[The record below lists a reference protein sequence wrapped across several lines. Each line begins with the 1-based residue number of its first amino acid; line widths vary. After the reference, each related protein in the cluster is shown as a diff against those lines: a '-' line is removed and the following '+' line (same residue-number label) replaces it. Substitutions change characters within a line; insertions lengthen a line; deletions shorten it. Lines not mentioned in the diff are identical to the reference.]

1 MEAAENGVLSL
12 GEIFSNEDMVSDSD
26 HLPEGPW
33 VPSDAREAQR
43 ISGKSVTSPRQGMV
57 SQACSRRRTK
67 LCQASATSDNVDWG
81 PRQRTPSE
89 FRGRTE
95 RGESGRVA
103 THPPL
108 GLPLELSL
116 RLRVPASSRALC
128 ALTSPGVNILAS
140 GMLFSG
146 QRVSE
151 LRCERQVAYVLRRL
165 GGSERS
171 TELARSTPTAV
182 SLTTQTSTRTTQT
195 MVLTIIKN
203 KRGRFD
209 GLDTKDKKAAADALS
224 LKTDSL
230 AVW

>member
-1 MEAAENGVLSL
+1 M
-12 GEIFSNEDMVSDSD
+12 
-26 HLPEGPW
+26 
-33 VPSDAREAQR
+33 
-43 ISGKSVTSPRQGMV
+43 
-57 SQACSRRRTK
+57 
-67 LCQASATSDNVDWG
+67 
-81 PRQRTPSE
+81 
-89 FRGRTE
+89 
-95 RGESGRVA
+95 
-103 THPPL
+103 
-108 GLPLELSL
+108 
-116 RLRVPASSRALC
+116 PASSRALC

-151 LRCERQVAYVLRRL
+151 LRCERQVTYVLRRL

-224 LKTDSL
+224 LKTDWRPSPRSHLTSL
-230 AVW
+230 AVGLGIGPRRSGSRLGSRA